1 MAVRNGGEAAG
12 MIRVQEGTRARATR
26 LAIFAL
32 SVAALAGM
40 RQPAIAQE
48 TASPPAA
55 LPGYTIGPADVLRI
69 IVWREPDLTLEVTVR
84 VDGMI
89 TFPLLGDLQAAGR
102 APSQLAE
109 SLAKGLERF
118 VETPRVSVG
127 VSQANS
133 ARFYVVGQVARPGVF
148 PLSSRTTVLQALALA
163 GGLREF
169 AKAESIVIVRED
181 QTIVSVN
188 YKRMADGKDVTQN
201 VSLAPGDTIVVP

>member
-1 MAVRNGGEAAG
+1 MMEGDPAQNRRPSDTQRPPRGGEPNGCQKRGEAAG

-32 SVAALAGM
+32 GVAALAGT
-40 RQPAIAQE
+40 RLPAIAQE

-102 APSQLAE
+102 
-109 SLAKGLERF
+109 G
-118 VETPRVSVG
+118 
-127 VSQANS
+127 
-133 ARFYVVGQVARPGVF
+133 
-148 PLSSRTTVLQALALA
+148 
-163 GGLREF
+163 
-169 AKAESIVIVRED
+169 
-181 QTIVSVN
+181 
-188 YKRMADGKDVTQN
+188 
-201 VSLAPGDTIVVP
+201 